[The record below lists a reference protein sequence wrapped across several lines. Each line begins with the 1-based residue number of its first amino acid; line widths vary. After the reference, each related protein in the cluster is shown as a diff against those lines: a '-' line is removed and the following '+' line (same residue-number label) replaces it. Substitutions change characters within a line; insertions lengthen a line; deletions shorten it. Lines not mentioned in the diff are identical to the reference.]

1 MVYGLDGMDAGD
13 GTVVAAQVRPD
24 YEAIRERGPREPDEE
39 DVYEIVKR
47 FIAEENQ
54 KLPNYKRIRH
64 IVIREEE
71 FVKTTTH
78 KIKRQA
84 NL

>member
-24 YEAIRERGPREPDEE
+24 YEGIRERGPREPDEE